1 MQVPESQI
9 LNARR
14 FPPTVKF
21 RASCRSG
28 SEQTAIVSPQGV
40 AVVEERAEAAST
52 PSSWR
57 KSGKGEAQ
65 APPRRS
71 TPRDPWSNSCALCV
85 NLCP

>member
-52 PSSWR
+52 PR
-57 KSGKGEAQ
+57 
-65 APPRRS
+65 
-71 TPRDPWSNSCALCV
+71 
-85 NLCP
+85 

>member
-14 FPPTVKF
+14 VPLTVKF

-52 PSSWR
+52 PR
-57 KSGKGEAQ
+57 
-65 APPRRS
+65 
-71 TPRDPWSNSCALCV
+71 
-85 NLCP
+85 